1 MAKLY
6 PPYIEGT
13 IPAFYGTTLVVPF
26 SMNQAV
32 GATEVKNIV
41 LKIKK
46 VNSNEV
52 IFTKYAQYFDV
63 YGNCKATFN
72 LTANEQELF
81 NIGQFYRIQLAFVDI
96 NNTIGY
102 FSSVGVIKYTAI
114 PHIEL
119 VGMNGE
125 TSNLH
130 MYDYVAAYRQELD
143 PTEKLYSSRLQ
154 LFDFKGN
161 IIKDTGERVHSVI
174 NDTLPNEALEYFSLN
189 QDLELDQTY
198 RLLLTMTTINGITV
212 TSPKY
217 RVIQRENTNLKFD
230 ETRNLIVRAKSDYD
244 SGASII
250 RLESIYP
257 DKEVM
262 SGTFIL
268 SRSEAVRPYDW
279 KKIQKF
285 IIKSGKI
292 AEIKFMDYTVEQGK
306 NYIYSIQQ
314 YNNYGIYS
322 TRIVS
327 NKIYT
332 DFEDTFLLD
341 GERQLKIRFN
351 SKVSSMKDNIVE
363 TKVNTI
369 GSKYPFI
376 TRNGRVN
383 HKEFSLSGLV
393 SYQMDDDRVFMDW
406 KKLGISQNI
415 TNLTSDNVYA
425 ERIFKLEV
433 LAWLNNGKPKILK
446 SPTEGNY
453 IVRIMGVSMSPNE
466 AIGRMLHTFN
476 CTATEIAP
484 FDYSS
489 LTKYDFIGLQEPD
502 RLVTKWKT
510 INFSEKIT
518 DPDEYLLDSNGNK
531 TINIKYKTGELLD
544 QPIYSIKITDM
555 LPGSKFYINNE
566 LMYIGSTGAY
576 MTKTTAPIYSLKLP
590 DDAKYTGSAVV
601 EYKDILHTRFD
612 DIRAIDLVEYPVLQI
627 VGNSY
632 WQNIPEGIAASINI
646 IDMLE
651 DVKTE
656 VIGVPIAKFAKRGIH
671 KIYTPY
677 TGEAITK
684 DSIFYSNGNSIS
696 NEYKIN
702 LNELDKLSLFE
713 IHYSA
718 VNCDRI
724 IDKDGVI
731 TYVKN
736 EVEFLPNTNLYYEPQ
751 GNKILDKNNKDPN
764 DSNNNKIQR
773 LKLFEVK
780 INNNYINLEDTEE
793 RVIKDFDYSY
803 ISIGDGIIAD
813 LTVITQVMEYSYE
826 YKNEEVLRLKIKYE
840 IEKDKYLKNVVNPS
854 YDGDLDSDL
863 IKVKQMYKE
872 MTDALDKAIIEDYT
886 QGG

>member
-6 PPYIEGT
+6 PPHIEGT

-63 YGNCKATFN
+63 YENCKATFN

-119 VGMNGE
+119 VGMNKE
-125 TSNLH
+125 ISNLH

-154 LFDFKGN
+154 LFDSNGN
-161 IIKDTGERVHSVI
+161 IIEDTGERVHSVI
-174 NDTLPNEALEYFSLN
+174 NDTLPNEALEYFDLSRDLKLN
-189 QDLELDQTY
+189 QTY
-198 RLLLTMTTINGITV
+198 RLLLTMITVNGIIV
-212 TSPKY
+212 NSPKY
-217 RVIQRENTNLKFD
+217 KVIQRENSNLKFD
-230 ETRNLIVRAKSDYD
+230 ETRNLVVKAKSDYD

-250 RLESIYP
+250 RLESISP
-257 DKEVM
+257 EKEVM

-268 SRSEAVRPYDW
+268 SRSEATEPYDW

-292 AEIKFMDYTVEQGK
+292 AKVKFIDYTVEQGK

-314 YNNYGIYS
+314 YNNYGVYS

-327 NKIYT
+327 NKIYS

-351 SKVSSMKDNIVE
+351 PKISSMKDNIVE

-415 TNLTSDNVYA
+415 TDLTSDNVYA
-425 ERIFKLEV
+425 ERTFKLEV
-433 LAWLNNGKPKILK
+433 LSWLNNGKPKILK

-466 AIGRMLHTFN
+466 NVGRMLHTFN

-484 FDYSS
+484 FDYNS
-489 LTKYDFIGLQEPD
+489 LKKYDFIGLQEPD
-502 RLVTKWKT
+502 RSVTKWKT

-518 DPDEYLLDSNGNK
+518 NPEEYLLDSNGNK
-531 TINIKYKTGELLD
+531 TIDIKYKTGELLD

-576 MTKTTAPIYSLKLP
+576 MARTTAPIYSFKLP
-590 DDAKYTGSAVV
+590 DDAKYTGNAIV

-612 DIRAIDLVEYPVLQI
+612 DIEAINLIEYPVLQI

-632 WQNIPEGIAASINI
+632 WKNVPEGVSTSINI
-646 IDMLE
+646 IDMLK

-656 VIGVPIAKFAKRGIH
+656 VIGIPIAKFTKRGVH

-677 TGEAITK
+677 TGEAITEN
-684 DSIFYSNGNSIS
+684 SIFYSNGNSIS
-696 NEYKIN
+696 NEYKIT
-702 LNELDKLSLFE
+702 LNTLDKLSLFE
-713 IHYSA
+713 IHYST
-718 VNCDRI
+718 VNCDKI
-724 IDKDGVI
+724 IDKDGVL
-731 TYVKN
+731 TYIKDG
-736 EVEFLPNTNLYYEPQ
+736 VEFLPNTNLYYEPQ

-764 DSNNNKIQR
+764 DKNEDTIRR
-773 LKLFEVK
+773 LKLFEIK
-780 INNNYINLEDTEE
+780 INDNYINLEDTEE
-793 RVIKDFDYSY
+793 KTIKDFNYSY
-803 ISIGDGIIAD
+803 ISIGDGIIAE
-813 LTVITQVMEYSYE
+813 LTVITQVMVYSYE
-826 YKNEEVLRLKIKYE
+826 YKHEKVAKFKKDYE
-840 IEKDKYLKNVVNPS
+840 DKRNKYLKNIVNPNYS
-854 YDGDLDSDL
+854 GNLDEDL
-863 IKVKQMYKE
+863 IEVKQLYKL
-872 MTDALDKAIIEDYT
+872 MVDALDKAIIEDYT
-886 QGG
+886 RGG

>member
-6 PPYIEGT
+6 PPHIEGT

-63 YGNCKATFN
+63 YENCKATFN

-119 VGMNGE
+119 VGMNKE
-125 TSNLH
+125 ISNLH

-154 LFDFKGN
+154 LFDSNGN
-161 IIKDTGERVHSVI
+161 IIEDTGERVHNVI
-174 NDTLPNEALEYFSLN
+174 NDILPNEALEYFDLSRDLKLN
-189 QDLELDQTY
+189 QTY
-198 RLLLTMTTINGITV
+198 RLLLTMTTVNGIIV
-212 TSPKY
+212 NSPKY
-217 RVIQRENTNLKFD
+217 KVIQRENSNLKFD
-230 ETRNLIVRAKSDYD
+230 ETRNLVVKAKSDYD

-250 RLESIYP
+250 RLESISP
-257 DKEVM
+257 EKEVM

-268 SRSEAVRPYDW
+268 SRSEATEPYDW

-292 AEIKFMDYTVEQGK
+292 AKVKFIDYTVEQGK

-314 YNNYGIYS
+314 YNNYGVYS

-327 NKIYT
+327 NKIYS

-351 SKVSSMKDNIVE
+351 PKISSMKDNIVE

-415 TNLTSDNVYA
+415 TDLTSDNVYA

-433 LAWLNNGKPKILK
+433 LSWLNNGKPKILK

-466 AIGRMLHTFN
+466 NVGRMLHTFN
-476 CTATEIAP
+476 CTATEIAS
-484 FDYSS
+484 FDYNS
-489 LTKYDFIGLQEPD
+489 LKKYDFIGLQEPD
-502 RLVTKWKT
+502 RSVTKWKT

-518 DPDEYLLDSNGNK
+518 NPEEYLLDSNGNK
-531 TINIKYKTGELLD
+531 TIDIKYKTGELLD

-576 MTKTTAPIYSLKLP
+576 MARTTAPIYSFKLP
-590 DDAKYTGSAVV
+590 DDAKYTGNAIV

-612 DIRAIDLVEYPVLQI
+612 DIEAINLIEYPVLQI

-632 WQNIPEGIAASINI
+632 WQNVPEGIAVSINI

-656 VIGVPIAKFAKRGIH
+656 VIGVPIAKFTKRGIH

-677 TGEAITK
+677 MGEAITK

-724 IDKDGVI
+724 IDKDGII

-736 EVEFLPNTNLYYEPQ
+736 GVEFLPNTNLYYEPQ

-803 ISIGDGIIAD
+803 ISIGDGIIAE

>member
-6 PPYIEGT
+6 PPHIEGT

-32 GATEVKNIV
+32 GASEVKNIV

-52 IFTKYAQYFDV
+52 IFTKYAQHFDS
-63 YGNCKATFN
+63 YGNCKAIFY

-81 NIGQFYRIQLAFVDI
+81 NIGQFYRVQLAFVDT
-96 NNTIGY
+96 NDTIGY

-130 MYDYVAAYRQELD
+130 MYDYVAMYRQELD

-154 LFDFKGN
+154 LFDSKGN
-161 IIKDTGERVHSVI
+161 VIEDTGERVHSVI
-174 NDTLPNEALEYFSLN
+174 NDTLPNEALEYFNLSR
-189 QDLELDQTY
+189 DLKLDQIY
-198 RLLLTMTTINGITV
+198 RLLLTMTTVNGITV
-212 TSPKY
+212 NSPKY
-217 RVIQRENTNLKFD
+217 KVIQRQNTDLKFD

-268 SRSEAVRPYDW
+268 SRSEASEPYDW

-292 AEIKFMDYTVEQGK
+292 AEVKFMDYTVEQGK

-314 YNNYGIYS
+314 YNNYGVYS
-322 TRIVS
+322 ARIVS
-327 NKIYT
+327 NEIYS

-351 SKVSSMKDNIVE
+351 SKISSMKDNIVE

-393 SYQMDDDRVFMDW
+393 SYQMDDNRAFLDW

-433 LAWLNNGKPKILK
+433 LSWLNDGKPKILK

-466 AIGRMLHTFN
+466 TVGRMLHTFN

-484 FDYSS
+484 FDYNS
-489 LTKYDFIGLQEPD
+489 LTKYDFIELQEPD

-518 DPDEYLLDSNGNK
+518 DPNEYLLDSNGNK

-544 QPIYSIKITDM
+544 QPIYSVKITDM
-555 LPGSKFYINNE
+555 LPESKFYINNE

-576 MTKTTAPIYSLKLP
+576 MTKTTAPIYSFRLP
-590 DDAKYTGSAVV
+590 DDAKYNGSAII
-601 EYKDILHTRFD
+601 EYKDLLHTRFD
-612 DIRAIDLVEYPVLQI
+612 DVRAIDLVEYPILQI

-632 WQNIPEGIAASINI
+632 WKNAEEGVSTSINI
-646 IDMLE
+646 IDMIR

-656 VIGVPIAKFAKRGIH
+656 VVGIPIAKFTKRGVH

-677 TGEAITK
+677 TGEAITEN
-684 DSIFYSNGNSIS
+684 SIFYSNGNSIS
-696 NEYKIN
+696 NEYKIT
-702 LNELDKLSLFE
+702 LNTLDKLSLFE

-718 VNCDRI
+718 VNCDKI
-724 IDKDGVI
+724 IDKDGI
-731 TYVKN
+731 LTYIKDG
-736 EVEFLPNTNLYYEPQ
+736 VEFLPNTNLYYEPQ
-751 GNKILDKNNKDPN
+751 GNKILDKNNKNPN
-764 DSNNNKIQR
+764 DEKDDNIQC

-780 INNNYINLEDTEE
+780 INDNYINLEDTEE
-793 RVIKDFDYSY
+793 RTIKDFDYSY
-803 ISIGDGIIAD
+803 ISIGDGIIAE
-813 LTVITQVMEYSYE
+813 LTVLTQVMVYSYE
-826 YKNEEVLRLKIKYE
+826 YEHEEVVKLKKDYE
-840 IEKDKYLKNVVNPS
+840 NERDKYLKNIVNPS
-854 YDGDLDSDL
+854 YSGNLDEDL
-863 IKVKQMYKE
+863 IKVRQKYKLMVDTLE
-872 MTDALDKAIIEDYT
+872 KAIVEDYT